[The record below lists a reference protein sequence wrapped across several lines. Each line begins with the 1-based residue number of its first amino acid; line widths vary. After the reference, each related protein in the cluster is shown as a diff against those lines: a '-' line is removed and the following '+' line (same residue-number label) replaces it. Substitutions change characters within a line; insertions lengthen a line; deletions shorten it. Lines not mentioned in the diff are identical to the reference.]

1 MIDFKNALRL
11 LVVLLAYGLTGHLDH
26 EDELRLAQGLVDSA
40 AVDRS
45 PKCPLP
51 DTESLPIGS
60 VSDAKG
66 NFTTEV
72 VAAGPASSNRDALDT
87 AHPSFDWPCLPDG
100 L

>member
-1 MIDFKNALRL
+1 MIDFKNTLPL
-11 LVVLLAYGLTGHLDH
+11 LVVLLAYGLTGHLDQ
-26 EDELRLAQGLVDSA
+26 EDELRLAQGLVHRP

-51 DTESLPIGS
+51 DTQSLPGGS
-60 VSDAKG
+60 VSNARG

-72 VAAGPASSNRDALDT
+72 TAAGPASSNNGALDT
-87 AHPSFDWPCLPDG
+87 AHPTFDWPCLPDE

>member
-1 MIDFKNALRL
+1 MIDFNHALRL

-26 EDELRLAQGLVDSA
+26 DDELRLAQGLVHRPS
-40 AVDRS
+40 VDRS

-51 DTESLPIGS
+51 DTKSLPSGS
-60 VSDAKG
+60 VPDAKG

-72 VAAGPASSNRDALDT
+72 NAAGPASSNSGALDT
-87 AHPSFDWPCLPDG
+87 AHPTFDWPCLSDG

>member
-26 EDELRLAQGLVDSA
+26 EDELRLAQGLVHCP

-51 DTESLPIGS
+51 DTERFPGWS
-60 VSDAKG
+60 VSQAKG
-66 NFTTEV
+66 AFATEI
-72 VAAGPASSNRDALDT
+72 VAAGPASSNSGALDT
-87 AHPSFDWPCLPDG
+87 ANPTFDLPCLHDG

>member
-26 EDELRLAQGLVDSA
+26 EDELRLAQGLVHRP

-51 DTESLPIGS
+51 DTESLPGGS

-72 VAAGPASSNRDALDT
+72 VAAGLASSNRDALDT
-87 AHPSFDWPCLPDG
+87 AHPTFDLPCLPDG

>member
-1 MIDFKNALRL
+1 MIDFKHALRL

-26 EDELRLAQGLVDSA
+26 EDELRLAQGLVHRTA
-40 AVDRS
+40 EERS

-51 DTESLPIGS
+51 DTENLPDGS

-66 NFTTEV
+66 KFTTDV
-72 VAAGPASSNRDALDT
+72 NAAGPASSNSGALDT
-87 AHPSFDWPCLPDG
+87 AHPTFDWPCLPDG